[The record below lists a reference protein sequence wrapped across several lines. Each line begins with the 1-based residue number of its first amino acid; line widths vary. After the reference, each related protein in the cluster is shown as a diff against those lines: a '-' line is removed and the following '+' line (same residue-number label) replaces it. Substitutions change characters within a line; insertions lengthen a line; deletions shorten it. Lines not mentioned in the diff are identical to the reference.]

1 MPHPNSLMYNVYAIP
16 FWPMKVYWTL
26 KKVIPPSLILIGSD
40 NCVDPGLPH
49 SPWEPPRCQD
59 LQGLLHHSRTSSL
72 NVIMRKAAEH
82 GLSDFITLSH
92 SLFRGGCNA
101 THVAWAARTQDS
113 EESERDIFNSFIK
126 DRQILFSIIKGLQ
139 SYVSLEDRT

>member
-49 SPWEPPRCQD
+49 SP
-59 LQGLLHHSRTSSL
+59 
-72 NVIMRKAAEH
+72 
-82 GLSDFITLSH
+82 
-92 SLFRGGCNA
+92 
-101 THVAWAARTQDS
+101 
-113 EESERDIFNSFIK
+113 
-126 DRQILFSIIKGLQ
+126 
-139 SYVSLEDRT
+139 